1 VTEISREE
9 FGAMICEALKE
20 HDLHAVLTGG
30 SCVSIWTDNRY
41 ESKDLDFIVT
51 ELATNRQ
58 IARALLSIGMEQSR
72 KNPRYFHHPE
82 YPLDVEF
89 PTGPLAAGDEELDPA
104 RAEERVTPR
113 GTLRLLSPTDCVKDR
128 LANYVVWNDEQCL
141 EQAVD
146 VASSHPVKMTEIH
159 RWLEREGRSD
169 FIERFDTLVSASRR
183 QRSSR
188 H

>member
-41 ESKDLDFIVT
+41 ESQDLDFIVM

-58 IARALLSIGMEQSR
+58 IARALQAIGMQQST
-72 KNPRYFHHPE
+72 KNPRYFHHPD

-89 PTGPLAAGDEELDPA
+89 PSGPLAAGDEALDPA

-128 LANYVVWNDEQCL
+128 LANFVVWSDEQCL
-141 EQAVD
+141 DQAVD
-146 VASSHPVKMTEIH
+146 VASSHPVKMAEIH
-159 RWLEREGRSD
+159 RWLDREGRGD
-169 FIERFDTLVSASRR
+169 FIAQFDALIEACRR
-183 QRSSR
+183 NRR
-188 H
+188 EDE